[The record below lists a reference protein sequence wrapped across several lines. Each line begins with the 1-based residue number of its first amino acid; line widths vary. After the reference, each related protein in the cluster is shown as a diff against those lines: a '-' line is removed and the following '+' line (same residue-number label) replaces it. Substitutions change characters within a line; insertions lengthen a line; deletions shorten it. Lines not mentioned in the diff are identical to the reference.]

1 MGKNIN
7 LCHLYKRKMQTIDIE
22 YVIKHRMNYIEY
34 RNLIDQLLT
43 ENKTTGHDQSEK
55 NLNYAKLNQQRMHRL
70 EKTIV
75 LDDSYAAIFHKIEQA
90 IEVLVITEGWCGD
103 SAQICPWFN
112 ALENVSN
119 GKLKSHYL
127 LREEHPEIMD
137 RFLTN
142 GSRSIPK
149 FIFFSPISGEVL
161 ATWGPRPKA
170 IQDWFLD
177 AKVKF
182 PDLTKDEI
190 GLQLHQF
197 YTQDKG
203 HEILSDLKNI
213 LNTIYFP
220 STASHSV
227 L

>member
-1 MGKNIN
+1 ME
-7 LCHLYKRKMQTIDIE
+7 TVDIE
-22 YVIKHRMNYIEY
+22 YIKNHGMSYVQY
-34 RNLIDQLLT
+34 RDLIDQLLT
-43 ENKTTGHDQSEK
+43 ENKTTGIDQSEK

-75 LDDSYAAIFHKIEQA
+75 LDDSYAAIFHKIEQF

-112 ALENVSN
+112 ALVSVSN
-119 GKLKSHYL
+119 GKLKSHYI
-127 LREEHPEIMD
+127 LRDEHPAIMD

-142 GSRSIPK
+142 GNRAIPK
-149 FIFFSPISGEVL
+149 FIFFDSQTAEVL
-161 ATWGPRPKA
+161 ALWGPRPSA

-177 AKVKF
+177 TKSKF
-182 PDLTKDEI
+182 PELTKDEI

-197 YTQDKG
+197 YTKDKG

-213 LNTIYFP
+213 LNTIYYP

>member
-1 MGKNIN
+1 
-7 LCHLYKRKMQTIDIE
+7 LSYLQ
-22 YVIKHRMNYIEY
+22 Y
-34 RNLIDQLLT
+34 RDLIDKLLAD
-43 ENKTTGHDQSEK
+43 NKTTGLDQSEK

-75 LDDSYAAIFHKIEQA
+75 LDESFTAIFHKIDRA

-112 ALENVSN
+112 ALENESN
-119 GKLKSHYL
+119 GKIKSYYL
-127 LREEHPEIMD
+127 LRDEHPEIMD

-142 GSRSIPK
+142 GNRAIPK
-149 FIFFSPISGEVL
+149 FVFFDPKTGEVL
-161 ATWGPRPKA
+161 ALSGPRPTA

-177 AKVKF
+177 TKAKF
-182 PDLTKDEI
+182 QDLTKDEI

-197 YTQDKG
+197 YTKDKG
-203 HEILSDLKNI
+203 HEILSDFKNI

>member
-1 MGKNIN
+1 MK
-7 LCHLYKRKMQTIDIE
+7 TIDIE
-22 YVIKHRMNYIEY
+22 YVRKHGMNYIEY
-34 RNLIDQLLT
+34 LNLIDLLLT
-43 ENKTTGHDQSEK
+43 ENKTTGIDQSDK

-75 LDDSYAAIFHKIEQA
+75 LDGSYAAIFHKIEHA

-103 SAQICPWFN
+103 SAQICPWFHE
-112 ALENVSN
+112 LEKVSN
-119 GKLKSHYL
+119 GKIKSYFL
-127 LREEHPEIMD
+127 LRDEHLEIMD
-137 RFLTN
+137 CFLTN

-177 AKVKF
+177 TKSKF
-182 PDLTKDEI
+182 PDLLKDEI

-197 YTQDKG
+197 YTKDKG

-220 STASHSV
+220 SSASHSI